1 MMMPRNRK
9 PARPR
14 DATATREVLL
24 DAATLVFAEQGFA
37 GARVDEIATRAG
49 VNKALIY
56 AYYGDKKGIY
66 RAVLAAHL
74 REFTAA
80 EFSETVL
87 AERGP
92 RRALEDL
99 VRRYL
104 RMLIQD
110 RPFARLVAWEFL
122 SHAGEG
128 RKLILEGADPFLE
141 LITDLVKRGRAAGEL
156 RPSMD
161 PELFRSAV
169 VSVGI
174 GYTVQHSAML
184 LAREQRGV
192 EYTDEQFVDYAI
204 RLLVER
210 DEVPAR
216 RSA

>member
-1 MMMPRNRK
+1 MPRNRK

-66 RAVLAAHL
+66 RAVLASHL

-128 RKLILEGADPFLE
+128 RKLILEGAGPLLE
-141 LITDLVKRGRAAGEL
+141 LINELVKRGRAAGEL
-156 RPSMD
+156 RASMD

-169 VSVGI
+169 VSLGI

-210 DEVPAR
+210 DDVPAR

>member
-1 MMMPRNRK
+1 M
-9 PARPR
+9 
-14 DATATREVLL
+14 

-74 REFTAA
+74 RDFTAT

-99 VRRYL
+99 VRRYF

-110 RPFARLVAWEFL
+110 RPFARLIAWEFL

-128 RKLILEGADPFLE
+128 RELILEGAGPVLE
-141 LITDLVKRGRAAGEL
+141 LISELVRRGRAAGEL
-156 RPSMD
+156 RASMD

-169 VSVGI
+169 VSLGI

>member
-1 MMMPRNRK
+1 MPRNRK

-66 RAVLAAHL
+66 RAVLGAHL

-104 RMLIQD
+104 RLLIQD

-128 RKLILEGADPFLE
+128 RKLILEGAGPFLE
-141 LITDLVKRGRAAGEL
+141 LISELVKRGRAAGEL
-156 RPSMD
+156 RASMD

-169 VSVGI
+169 VSLGI
-174 GYTVQHSAML
+174 GYTVQHSAMV

-210 DEVPAR
+210 DNVPAR

>member
-1 MMMPRNRK
+1 MPRSRK
-9 PARPR
+9 PPRPR

-80 EFSETVL
+80 EMSETVL
-87 AERGP
+87 AEHGP

-99 VRRYL
+99 VRRYF
-104 RMLIQD
+104 RMLVQD
-110 RPFARLVAWEFL
+110 RPFARLIAWEFL

-128 RKLILEGADPFLE
+128 RELILEGAAPFLDLIQE
-141 LITDLVKRGRAAGEL
+141 LVRRGRANGEL
-156 RPSMD
+156 RKTMD
-161 PELFRSAV
+161 AELFRSAV
-169 VSVGI
+169 IALGL
-174 GYTVQHSAML
+174 GYTVQHSAMI
-184 LAREQRGV
+184 LARKQRGL
-192 EYTDEQFVDYAI
+192 EYTDEQFLDYVI